1 MVLPGLWVVQN
12 PLFSGYSG
20 VSPLQSRK
28 LVIAVATTYGEGSFD
43 ETGEYRFGN
52 ASQLVFSAIVAYL
65 VPELA
70 TPVAGGRPSSVLHGT
85 E

>member
-1 MVLPGLWVVQN
+1 MVLPGLWIVQN

-20 VSPLQSRK
+20 VSAYLQSRK

-70 TPVAGGRPSSVLHGT
+70 APVAG
-85 E
+85 